1 MFFKSF
7 NPPLRESQDSGMVQA
22 SPEFAAMSYIISF
35 PVLAIVIA
43 AYLLTASGG
52 SMFLDGD
59 AYSMTLA
66 SGAEMTLRG
75 GDFFV
80 IAGLGA
86 LFLEML
92 KAARPG
98 RSTIVDHILSTAVF
112 VVALVCFLLV
122 AEAGTATFFLLTLM
136 ALIDVVAGFSISL
149 FAARRD
155 FSVGSDR

>member
-1 MFFKSF
+1 
-7 NPPLRESQDSGMVQA
+7 
-22 SPEFAAMSYIISF
+22 MSYIISV

-52 SMFLDGD
+52 GMLLDGD

-80 IAGLGA
+80 IAGLAA

-98 RSTIVDHILSTAVF
+98 RTTVLDHILSTATF
-112 VVALVCFLLV
+112 AVALVCFLLV
-122 AEAGTATFFLLTLM
+122 DYAGTATFFLLTLM
-136 ALIDVVAGFSISL
+136 ALIDVIAGFSISL

-155 FSVGSDR
+155 FSIEGDR

>member
-1 MFFKSF
+1 MAY
-7 NPPLRESQDSGMVQA
+7 V
-22 SPEFAAMSYIISF
+22 ISF

-43 AYLLTASGG
+43 VYLLTAAGG
-52 SMFLDGD
+52 GMLLDGD

-75 GDFFV
+75 GDFFI
-80 IAGLGA
+80 IAGLLA

-98 RSTIVDHILSTAVF
+98 RSAVLDHILSTIVF

-122 AEAGTATFFLLTLM
+122 DFAGTATFFLLTLM
-136 ALIDVVAGFSISL
+136 TLIDVVAGFSISL

-155 FSVGSDR
+155 FSVESDR

>member
-1 MFFKSF
+1 M
-7 NPPLRESQDSGMVQA
+7 N
-22 SPEFAAMSYIISF
+22 YIISF
-35 PVLAIVIA
+35 PALAVVIA
-43 AYLLTASGG
+43 AYLLMAAGG
-52 SMFLDGD
+52 GMLLDGD
-59 AYSMTLA
+59 AMSMTLA

-80 IAGLGA
+80 LAGLGA

-98 RSTIVDHILSTAVF
+98 RASVVDHILSTATF

-122 AEAGTATFFLLTLM
+122 DYAGTATFLLLTVM
-136 ALIDVVAGFSISL
+136 TLIDVIAGFSISL

-155 FSVGSDR
+155 FSLESER

>member
-1 MFFKSF
+1 M
-7 NPPLRESQDSGMVQA
+7 RYVIA
-22 SPEFAAMSYIISF
+22 F
-35 PVLAIVIA
+35 PALAIVIA
-43 AYLLTASGG
+43 VYLLMASGG
-52 SMFLDGD
+52 GMMIDGD

-80 IAGLGA
+80 IAGLIA

-98 RSTIVDHILSTAVF
+98 RASILDHILSTATF
-112 VVALVCFLLV
+112 IVALVCFLLV
-122 AEAGTATFFLLTLM
+122 DYAGTATFFILTLM
-136 ALIDVVAGFSISL
+136 TLIDVIAGYAISL

-155 FSVGSDR
+155 LAIESDR

>member
-1 MFFKSF
+1 
-7 NPPLRESQDSGMVQA
+7 
-22 SPEFAAMSYIISF
+22 MSYIISF

-52 SMFLDGD
+52 GMLLDGD
-59 AYSMTLA
+59 AYTMPLA
-66 SGAEMTLRG
+66 SGAQMTLRG

-80 IAGLGA
+80 IAGLVA

-98 RSTIVDHILSTAVF
+98 RSTILDHILSTATF

-122 AEAGTATFFLLTLM
+122 EQAGTATFFLLTLM
-136 ALIDVVAGFSISL
+136 TLIDVIAGFSISL

-155 FSVGSDR
+155 FSVESDR

>member
-1 MFFKSF
+1 M
-7 NPPLRESQDSGMVQA
+7 R
-22 SPEFAAMSYIISF
+22 YIISF
-35 PVLAIVIA
+35 PILAIVIA
-43 AYLLTASGG
+43 AYLLMAAGG
-52 SMFLDGD
+52 GMLLDGD

-80 IAGLGA
+80 IFGLLA

-98 RSTIVDHILSTAVF
+98 RSAILDHILSTATF

-122 AEAGTATFFLLTLM
+122 DYAGTATFFLLTLM
-136 ALIDVVAGFSISL
+136 TLIDVVAGFSISL

-155 FSVGSDR
+155 FAIDTER

>member
-1 MFFKSF
+1 
-7 NPPLRESQDSGMVQA
+7 
-22 SPEFAAMSYIISF
+22 MSYLVSF

-43 AYLLTASGG
+43 VYLITAAGG
-52 SMFLDGD
+52 GMLLDGD

-80 IAGLGA
+80 IAGLLA

-98 RSTIVDHILSTAVF
+98 RSAVLDHILSTLVF

-122 AEAGTATFFLLTLM
+122 DVAGTATFFLLTLM

-155 FSVGSDR
+155 FSVEGER

>member
-1 MFFKSF
+1 MK
-7 NPPLRESQDSGMVQA
+7 
-22 SPEFAAMSYIISF
+22 YIISF
-35 PVLAIVIA
+35 PALAIVIA
-43 AYLLTASGG
+43 AYLLMVSGG
-52 SMFLDGD
+52 DMMIDGD

-80 IAGLGA
+80 IAGLIA

-98 RSTIVDHILSTAVF
+98 RAAVLDHILSVITF
-112 VVALVCFLLV
+112 VVALVAFRLV
-122 AEAGTATFFLLTLM
+122 DYAGTATFFILTLM
-136 ALIDVVAGFSISL
+136 ALIDVIAGFAISL

-155 FSVGSDR
+155 LAIGSDR

>member
-1 MFFKSF
+1 
-7 NPPLRESQDSGMVQA
+7 
-22 SPEFAAMSYIISF
+22 MSYVISF

-43 AYLLTASGG
+43 IYLLTAAGG
-52 SMFLDGD
+52 GMLLDGD
-59 AYSMTLA
+59 AFSMTLA

-75 GDFFV
+75 GDFFI

-92 KAARPG
+92 KAARTG
-98 RSTIVDHILSTAVF
+98 RSTVVDHILSTLVF

-122 AEAGTATFFLLTLM
+122 DFAGTATFFLLTIM

-149 FAARRD
+149 MAARRD
-155 FSVGSDR
+155 LSVEREN

>member
-1 MFFKSF
+1 MK
-7 NPPLRESQDSGMVQA
+7 
-22 SPEFAAMSYIISF
+22 YIISF
-35 PVLAIVIA
+35 PALAIVIA
-43 AYLLTASGG
+43 AYLLMASGG
-52 SMFLDGD
+52 DMLIDGD

-75 GDFFV
+75 GDIFV
-80 IAGLGA
+80 IAGLLA

-98 RSTIVDHILSTAVF
+98 RASVLDHILSVATF

-122 AEAGTATFFLLTLM
+122 DYAGTATFFILTLM
-136 ALIDVVAGFSISL
+136 TLVDVIAGFAISL

-155 FSVGSDR
+155 LAIDGER

>member
-1 MFFKSF
+1 MAY
-7 NPPLRESQDSGMVQA
+7 V
-22 SPEFAAMSYIISF
+22 ISF

-43 AYLLTASGG
+43 VYLLTAGG
-52 SMFLDGD
+52 GGMLLDGD

-75 GDFFV
+75 GDFFI
-80 IAGLGA
+80 IAGLLA

-98 RSTIVDHILSTAVF
+98 RSAVLDHILSTIVF

-122 AEAGTATFFLLTLM
+122 DFAGTA
-136 ALIDVVAGFSISL
+136 
-149 FAARRD
+149 
-155 FSVGSDR
+155 

>member
-1 MFFKSF
+1 
-7 NPPLRESQDSGMVQA
+7 
-22 SPEFAAMSYIISF
+22 MSYIISI
-35 PVLAIVIA
+35 PALAIVIA
-43 AYLLTASGG
+43 AYLLLGIGG
-52 SMFLDGD
+52 GMMIDGD
-59 AYSMTLA
+59 AMSMTLA

-80 IAGLGA
+80 IAGLVA

-98 RSTIVDHILSTAVF
+98 RSSVVDHILSVATF

-122 AEAGTATFFLLTLM
+122 DYAGTATFFILMLMTLV
-136 ALIDVVAGFSISL
+136 DVIAGFSISL

-155 FSVGSDR
+155 FAIESDR